1 MHRCLVVDGEMK
13 AKLSIWFWG
22 LLLAVSPL
30 LGVTA
35 EETRPLVVGTRE
47 APPFAMKGPD
57 GEWTGLSIDLWTDVA
72 KRLDLE
78 FEWREM
84 GEPET
89 LIDAVAD
96 GSIDASVAAIT
107 VTAERA
113 RRVDFS
119 QPYYTAGF
127 GIVVPVSERSN
138 WWATISAFF
147 SVDFLKVVAAL
158 SFVLLLAA
166 FGVWMFERKTNAE
179 QFGGNL
185 AQGLGAAFW
194 WSAVTMTTVGY
205 GDKSPRTMG
214 GRLVALVWMF
224 ASVIIISGFTAQI
237 ASSLTHHRMDSDLRG
252 PSDLPR
258 FTVATVNLS
267 TAQSYL
273 EHLGVRTISLPDVDS
288 VLRAVS
294 AGDAAAAVYDEPI
307 LQYKLRGHPK
317 LQLLPGIFERRDYAI
332 ALPLKSPMRKEINI
346 RVLEQ
351 TQSDLWRFQVESY
364 LGKR

>member
-1 MHRCLVVDGEMK
+1 MK
-13 AKLSIWFWG
+13 AKLSIWFCG
-22 LLLAVSPL
+22 LLMALSPL
-30 LGVTA
+30 AGATVD
-35 EETRPLVVGTRE
+35 ESCPLIIGTRE
-47 APPFAMKGPD
+47 APPFAMKGAD
-57 GEWTGLSIDLWTDVA
+57 GEWTGLSVDLWKNVA
-72 KRLDLE
+72 QQLDLE

-96 GSIDASVAAIT
+96 GSIDVSVAAIT

-127 GIVVPVSERSN
+127 GIVVPVKDGSN

-147 SVDFLKVVAAL
+147 SMDFLKVVAAL

-166 FGVWMFERKTNAE
+166 FGVWLFERKANAE
-179 QFGGNL
+179 QFGGHP

-205 GDKSPRTMG
+205 GDKSPQTMG

-237 ASSLTHHRMDSDLRG
+237 ASSLTVNRMDSDLSG
-252 PSDLPR
+252 PADLQR
-258 FTVATVNLS
+258 FTVATVNNS
-267 TAQSYL
+267 AAQSYL
-273 EHLGVRTISLPDVDS
+273 EHLGVRTITLPDVDS
-288 VLRAVS
+288 ALRAVS

-317 LQLLPGIFERRDYAI
+317 LRLLPGVFERRDYAI
-332 ALPLKSPMRKEINI
+332 TLPLKSPMRKEINI
-346 RVLEQ
+346 SVLEQ